1 MNAVVLSDGV
11 AGDGA
16 TRKVVWL
23 VDVRRADGSIVAQRS
38 DGEGVFDSEELAED
52 EAVALAASLGLP
64 LSDERNNP
72 PVDLSERC
80 QDLGGAA

>member
-11 AGDGA
+11 AGDGPA
-16 TRKVVWL
+16 RELVWL
-23 VDVRRADGSIVAQRS
+23 VDVRRADGSTVAQRFAG
-38 DGEGVFDSEELAED
+38 DGVFDSEELAED

-64 LSDERNNP
+64 LEDERNSTP
-72 PVDLSERC
+72 ADQSELC